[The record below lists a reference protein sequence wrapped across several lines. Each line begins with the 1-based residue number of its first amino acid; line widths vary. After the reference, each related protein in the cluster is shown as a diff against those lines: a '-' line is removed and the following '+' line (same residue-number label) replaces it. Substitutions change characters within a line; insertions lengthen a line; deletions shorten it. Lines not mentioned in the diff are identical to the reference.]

1 MKKIFTLFATLMM
14 VLSVSAANKTIYCKM
29 AHDWWTTG
37 DETGPAA
44 IGAYYWNPE
53 AAPVWPGV
61 RMTLVEGET
70 DVWSIDLDTDLYKN
84 IIFTR
89 VNSSGAVADW
99 GAKTG
104 DLTIPTDSKNLYTIT
119 SSTAVWGDPG
129 VEGVWSEYVPGAP
142 KTYKD
147 ITITITAPSTP
158 KIHYWGGGDKVVGT
172 DWDTKPDMQPT
183 GQPNTYYF
191 LIKDVDESLGINYL
205 IVVGDVQ
212 TPDRHTMEDVNKDL
226 KELFP
231 KVVVRGVNSW
241 EEQDVMTVSDDYL
254 TASITLELQAEYEYM
269 IKLTVDGVWFGSE
282 AVNITKDNN
291 QAVLEK
297 DGWGDGKLTTEHA
310 GEYVLT
316 YTYATN
322 TLVVTYPVPVY
333 TINAVVDPIID
344 PMGEIKV
351 DGAGEYKHG
360 EQVTVSAPII
370 PGYTFSYWESDLL
383 SPSDQ
388 WVYIFTAEADCNLVA
403 KYDPIEYKVQAYA
416 FDDEMGS
423 AGANAETYY
432 YGETVELSATPEPG
446 YKFVKW
452 VDAEDNFVSD
462 DPYYSFV
469 IDDPY
474 MPTEYVFKAHFERI
488 KYNIHTSVN
497 PENAG
502 VVNVEGDGAENTDV
516 ILTAVPAEGYIFT
529 GWNIGSLDNPLV
541 FENVTEDIEVI
552 ANFVRAIYKITA
564 EVDPNVDPEGL
575 KIVEGVGEYEHGD
588 PVSLSAPIIDGYKF
602 IGWEEEL
609 TIISESMVLNFS
621 ASADRHLVAKYERIE
636 YKVQAYAY
644 DDEMGS
650 AGANAETYYY
660 GETVELSAT
669 PEPGYKFVKWV
680 DAEDEFVS
688 DNPYY
693 SFVIDDPYMPTEY
706 VFKAHFELIT
716 YKLIATAVDDERV
729 PYEHNDWGTIEG
741 TGTLVPGE
749 YEVTIVPS
757 EAYEF
762 LRWENMHK
770 KVLSDE
776 ETLKINLESDTAII
790 AVVTPKIHQLIIEC
804 TAGSESFGGT
814 ITGDLVFDPFAG
826 SGAQGINYIKHGTQL
841 LLSATPFEGY
851 EFVNW
856 TIEGAEISTDATFT
870 YTVTADVT
878 LVANFK
884 IKEYVVNV
892 YPNMPEYGEVN
903 VSGLI
908 EDGVVKHGTTL
919 DLLATP
925 KSGYHF
931 VCWQIGGVEYSKDN
945 PLSYE
950 VLDDVNIVAVFQSN
964 TTTALD
970 NVNASDAPVK
980 TLMDGCVYIIRNGK
994 VYTVMGN
1001 EVK

>member
-29 AHDWWTTG
+29 AHNWWTTG
-37 DETGPAA
+37 DAA
-44 IGAYYWNPE
+44 IGAYYWNPGD
-53 AAPVWPGV
+53 APAWPGV

-89 VNSSGAVADW
+89 VNGSGAVENW

-119 SSTAVWGDPG
+119 SSTEVWGDPG

-147 ITITITAPSTP
+147 ITITVTAPSTP
-158 KIHYWGGGDKVVGT
+158 KIHYWGGGDKVVGS
-172 DWDTKPDMQPT
+172 DWNAKPDMEPT
-183 GQPNTYYF
+183 GEPNSYSF
-191 LIKDVDESLGINYL
+191 IIKDVDESLGINYL

-212 TPDRHTMEDVNKDL
+212 TPDRHTMDNVSKDF
-226 KELFP
+226 KELMP
-231 KVVVRGVNSW
+231 KVVVLGVNTW

-254 TASITLELQAEYEYM
+254 TASITLELQAEYAYM
-269 IKLTVDGVWFGSE
+269 IKLTVDGVWFGSD

-291 QAVLEK
+291 QAVLVEN
-297 DGWGDGKLTTEHA
+297 GSGDGKLTTEHA

-322 TLVVTYPVPVY
+322 TLVVTYPIPVY
-333 TINAVVDPIID
+333 TINAVVDPMID
-344 PMGEIKV
+344 PNGDIKV

-360 EQVTVSAPII
+360 EQVTVNAPII
-370 PGYTFSYWESDLL
+370 PGYTFLQWENDQSYA
-383 SPSDQ
+383 SDQ

-423 AGANAETYY
+423 AGASAETYY

-452 VDAEDNFVSD
+452 VDAEDNFISN
-462 DPYYSFV
+462 DPYYSFE
-469 IDDPY
+469 INDTD
-474 MPTEYVFKAHFERI
+474 MPTEYEFKAHFERI
-488 KYNIHTSVN
+488 KYNIQTSVN

-516 ILTAVPAEGYIFT
+516 TLTAVPAEGYIFT

-552 ANFVRAIYKITA
+552 ANFVRATYKITA

-575 KIVEGVGEYEHGD
+575 KIVDGVGEFEHGD
-588 PVSLSAPIIDGYKF
+588 PVSLSAPVIDGYKF
-602 IGWEEEL
+602 IGWEEES

-621 ASADRHLVAKYERIE
+621 ASADRHLVAKYELIE
-636 YKVQAYAY
+636 YKVQAYAF
-644 DDEMGS
+644 DDKMGS
-650 AGANAETYYY
+650 ASASAETYYY

-680 DAEDEFVS
+680 DANNDSVS
-688 DNPYY
+688 NDPNY
-693 SFVIDDPYMPTEY
+693 SFEIDDPYMPTEY
-706 VFKAHFELIT
+706 EFKAHFELIM
-716 YKLIATAVDDERV
+716 YKLTAIAVDDKLN

-762 LRWENMHK
+762 LRWENQSNE
-770 KVLSDE
+770 VISDE
-776 ETLKINLESDTAII
+776 ETIKIDLVSDMTLI
-790 AVVTPKIHQLIIEC
+790 AVIAPKVHQLIIEC
-804 TAGSESFGGT
+804 TGGSESFGGT
-814 ITGDLVFDPFAG
+814 ITGAEGTDPTTG
-826 SGAQGINYIKHGTQL
+826 YPGVNNITHGTEL

-870 YTVTADVT
+870 YKVTADVT
-878 LVANFK
+878 LVANFQL
-884 IKEYVVNV
+884 KEYAVNV
-892 YPNMPEYGEVN
+892 YPNMPEFGEVN
-903 VSGLI
+903 VSGGML
-908 EDGVVKHGTTL
+908 KHGTYL
-919 DLLATP
+919 SLQATP
-925 KSGYHF
+925 FDGYSF
-931 VCWQIGGVEYSKDN
+931 VGWEIGGVICSEDQTWV
-945 PLSYE
+945 YE
-950 VLDDVNIVAVFQSN
+950 VLDDVNIVAVFKSN

-970 NVNASDAPVK
+970 NVNASAAPVK
-980 TLMDGCVYIIRNGK
+980 ILMDGCVYIIRNGK
-994 VYTVMGN
+994 VYTVIGN

>member
-14 VLSVSAANKTIYCKM
+14 VLSVSAVNKTIYCKM

-44 IGAYYWNPE
+44 IGAYYWDQE
-53 AAPVWPGV
+53 ADLDWPGV

-172 DWDTKPDMQPT
+172 DWDAKPDMEPT
-183 GQPNTYYF
+183 GEPNSYSY

-212 TPDRHTMEDVNKDL
+212 TPDRHTMENVSKDL

-231 KVVVRGVNSW
+231 KVVVRGVNTW

-269 IKLTVDGVWFGSE
+269 IKLTVDGVWFGSD

-291 QAVLEK
+291 QAELVEN
-297 DGWGDGKLTTEHA
+297 GSGDGKLTTEHA

-322 TLVVTYPVPVY
+322 TLVVTYPIPVY
-333 TINAVVDPIID
+333 TINAVVDPMID

-360 EQVTVSAPII
+360 EQVTVNAPII
-370 PGYTFSYWESDLL
+370 PGYTFSYWESDL
-383 SPSDQ
+383 SSGSDQ

-416 FDDEMGS
+416 YDDDMGS
-423 AGANAETYY
+423 AGASAETYY

-462 DPYYSFV
+462 DPYYSF
-469 IDDPY
+469 
-474 MPTEYVFKAHFERI
+474 A
-488 KYNIHTSVN
+488 
-497 PENAG
+497 
-502 VVNVEGDGAENTDV
+502 
-516 ILTAVPAEGYIFT
+516 
-529 GWNIGSLDNPLV
+529 
-541 FENVTEDIEVI
+541 
-552 ANFVRAIYKITA
+552 
-564 EVDPNVDPEGL
+564 
-575 KIVEGVGEYEHGD
+575 
-588 PVSLSAPIIDGYKF
+588 
-602 IGWEEEL
+602 
-609 TIISESMVLNFS
+609 
-621 ASADRHLVAKYERIE
+621 
-636 YKVQAYAY
+636 
-644 DDEMGS
+644 
-650 AGANAETYYY
+650 
-660 GETVELSAT
+660 
-669 PEPGYKFVKWV
+669 
-680 DAEDEFVS
+680 
-688 DNPYY
+688 
-693 SFVIDDPYMPTEY
+693 IDDPYMPTEY
-706 VFKAHFELIT
+706 VFKAHFELIM
-716 YKLIATAVDDERV
+716 YKLTAIAVDDKSN
-729 PYEHNDWGTIEG
+729 PYEHNEWGTIEG

-749 YEVTIVPS
+749 YEVTITPS
-757 EAYEF
+757 EAYDF
-762 LRWENMHK
+762 LRWENQSNE
-770 KVLSDE
+770 VISDE
-776 ETLKINLESDTAII
+776 ETIKIDLVSDMTLI
-790 AVVTPKIHQLIIEC
+790 AVIAPKVHQLIIEC
-804 TAGSESFGGT
+804 TGGSESFGGT
-814 ITGDLVFDPFAG
+814 ITGAEGTDPTTG
-826 SGAQGINYIKHGTQL
+826 YPGVNNITHGTEL

-878 LVANFK
+878 LVANFQL
-884 IKEYVVNV
+884 KEYAVNV
-892 YPNMPEYGEVN
+892 YPNMPEFGEVN
-903 VSGLI
+903 VSGGML
-908 EDGVVKHGTTL
+908 KHGTYL
-919 DLLATP
+919 SLQATP
-925 KSGYHF
+925 FDGYSF
-931 VCWQIGGVEYSKDN
+931 VGWEIGGVICSEDQTWV
-945 PLSYE
+945 YE
-950 VLDDVNIVAVFQSN
+950 VLDDVNIVAVFKSN

-994 VYTVMGN
+994 VYTVIGN